1 MSDCRNSRTQRNYH
15 ISGMDGGSHRGHAGS
30 MKVPIGL
37 HLTNFSFRGV
47 GERDRLRQAVAIAVA
62 AEEAGFDSLW
72 VNDHLIEGQ
81 PPNQGDARPEAY
93 IYLATVAANTSRLRL
108 GALASSIF
116 FRNPALLARMV
127 VSLNDASRGRAVLG
141 VGAGHP
147 RTEVEHLAF
156 GFDFPPIRERMDR
169 LEAILPEIRRLIG
182 DSIPILVAGSGEHR
196 LLRIVARY
204 GDMCNL
210 SMPSGDTL
218 EMVRHRLH
226 VLAAHCA
233 SVGRDYAS
241 VTKTYKALLQQD
253 GDASTDFREGRFGGE
268 HIREGAQ
275 AFVDAGIDEVI
286 VQIEDVDNLDNV
298 RSAAEALAGLRPRP
312 SVNRTAISDAIS
324 AVHQKSIDHPI

>member
-1 MSDCRNSRTQRNYH
+1 MDCRNSRTRRNYH
-15 ISGMDGGSHRGHAGS
+15 ISGMDDGSLRGHAGS

-72 VNDHLIEGQ
+72 VNDHLIEGH
-81 PPNQGDARPEAY
+81 PPNQGGARPEAY
-93 IYLATVAANTSRLRL
+93 MYLATVAANTSRLKL

-147 RTEVEHLAF
+147 RTGAEHLAF
-156 GFDFPPIRERMDR
+156 GFDFPPIHERMDR
-169 LEAILPEIRRLIG
+169 LESILPEIRKLIG

-218 EMVRHRLH
+218 EVVRHRLN

-241 VTKTYKALLQQD
+241 VTKTYKAMLQQNM
-253 GDASTDFREGRFGGE
+253 DAGTDFREGRFGDA

-298 RSAAEALAGLRPRP
+298 RSAAEALARLRPRP
-312 SVNRTAISDAIS
+312 SVNRTAIS
-324 AVHQKSIDHPI
+324 AVDEKSIHQRT